1 MDKAIVT
8 TSWDDG
14 HPLDLKLAELLQ
26 KYDVPATFYIPID
39 NVERDCMSPQQIR
52 EVARSFD
59 IGGHTYH
66 HLVLTE
72 IPLQEV
78 EKEIVEGK
86 KRLEDIIGRE
96 VVSFCYPRGKY
107 NDEVIDIVRNAGFI
121 GARTVRSA
129 IRSIKDPFKM
139 DTTAYASYWHFGLA
153 PYFRHAMASQDF
165 RLFNFML
172 KKNLLIN
179 SWDRVAVKTLDFVVN
194 NGGIWHL
201 WGHSWSLEDNNNWVR
216 LEKIFH
222 NIGALSNDIRKMSN
236 SQLLRSHMHEKD
248 KR

>member
-14 HPLDLKLAELLQ
+14 HPLDLKLAELLH

-39 NVERDCMSPQQIR
+39 SVERDCMSPQQIR

-72 IPLQEV
+72 IPLQEA

-86 KRLEDIIGRE
+86 KRLEDIIGRG

-107 NDEVIDIVRNAGFI
+107 NNEVIDIVRRAGFI
-121 GARTVRSA
+121 GARTTKSA
-129 IRSIKDPFKM
+129 ARSIKNPFRM
-139 DTTAYASYWHFGLA
+139 GTTAYASGWHFGLS
-153 PYFRHAMASQDF
+153 PYFKHAIASQDF
-165 RLFNFML
+165 GLFSFML
-172 KKNLLIN
+172 KKNLLMN
-179 SWDRVAVKTLDFVVN
+179 SWDRVAVKTLDFVVQD
-194 NGGIWHL
+194 GGIWHL
-201 WGHSWSLEDNNNWVR
+201 WGHSWSIEDNNNWAKLER
-216 LEKIFH
+216 LLREVSVLSGK
-222 NIGALSNDIRKMSN
+222 ALKLSN
-236 SQLLRSHMHEKD
+236 SQLLKMYTGGE
-248 KR
+248 

>member
-14 HPLDLKLAELLQ
+14 HPLDLRLAELLQ
-26 KYDVPATFYIPID
+26 KYDVPATFYIPLD
-39 NVERDCMSPQQIR
+39 NAERECMSPQQIR
-52 EVARSFD
+52 EIAQSFD

-78 EKEIVEGK
+78 KKEVVEGK

-139 DTTAYASYWHFGLA
+139 GTTAYASYWHFGLA
-153 PYFRHAMASQDF
+153 HYFKHAIASQDF
-165 RLFNFML
+165 GLFSFIL
-172 KKNLLIN
+172 RKNLLIN
-179 SWDRVAVKTLDFVVN
+179 SWDKVAIKTLDFVVDD
-194 NGGIWHL
+194 GGIWHL
-201 WGHSWSLEDNNNWVR
+201 WGHSWSIEDNNNWAKLER
-216 LEKIFH
+216 LLREVSVLSEK
-222 NIGALSNDIRKMSN
+222 ALKVSN
-236 SQLLRSHMHEKD
+236 SQLLKMYTSGE
-248 KR
+248 